1 MAFLTSQLTILL
13 FFYLYCF
20 VPKLILTLVIWVTK
34 VLNYFFAMLIVYKGG
49 TLIGIL
55 QLFFQLSVYVTEI
68 VSDNFH

>member
-1 MAFLTSQLTILL
+1 MKLIILFIIYGFLRNGIFDITTYDITY

-49 TLIGIL
+49 TLKMN
-55 QLFFQLSVYVTEI
+55 QF
-68 VSDNFH
+68 

>member
-1 MAFLTSQLTILL
+1 MAFLTSQLTILHI

-49 TLIGIL
+49 TLKMN
-55 QLFFQLSVYVTEI
+55 QF
-68 VSDNFH
+68 